1 MMRAS
6 LRRHLVRLAFGV
18 ALACGSAWPAAAQAQ
33 TPPEPA
39 PAESAADFLFGA
51 PHAWLGVRGSY
62 LVPRA
67 GGDFFTFVRDQ
78 LTLDTADFRAAG
90 LSGDLGIVLP
100 HGLDVVVGADV
111 NRRTAPSEYRHFIA
125 SNGQPI
131 AQTTRV
137 RQTGVRAGLRWSPL
151 SRGQRISRLAFI
163 PRRVVPYV
171 DAGVTTTFYSWSQV
185 GQFVDANSFAVFND
199 HFGSD
204 GWATGP
210 YAGGGVDL
218 QLYRVLYFTVHARYT
233 WLHGAL
239 GSDFTGFDGIDLSGL
254 RTSTGFTVM
263 F

>member
-1 MMRAS
+1 MR
-6 LRRHLVRLAFGV
+6 V
-18 ALACGSAWPAAAQAQ
+18 ALGAALAAAAAWPTSAHAQAARDA
-33 TPPEPA
+33 A
-39 PAESAADFLFGA
+39 PVESAADFLFGA

-67 GGDFFTFVRDQ
+67 GGDFFSFVRDQ
-78 LTLDTADFRAAG
+78 LTLDNADFRAGG

-100 HGLDVVVGADV
+100 HGLDVVIGADV

-137 RQTGVRAGLRWSPL
+137 RQTAARAGLRWSPF

-199 HFGSD
+199 QFGSD

-210 YAGGGVDL
+210 YAGSGVDL
-218 QLYRVLYFTVHARYT
+218 QLYRVLYLTVHARYT
-233 WLHGAL
+233 WLHGTL
-239 GSDFTGFDGIDLSGL
+239 GSDFSGFDGIDLSGL
-254 RTSTGFTVM
+254 RTSTGFTVV